1 MQVIILKPRGGNSP
15 FRYGPK
21 KEERVYQPVADE
33 TGMHTIECD
42 HPEDLKHM
50 ASAPDTFML
59 TDALEPTVES
69 ATEKTEE
76 TEEQTEAEK
85 AAQPGKVLSLKKK
98 NG

>member
-1 MQVIILKPRGGNSP
+1 
-15 FRYGPK
+15 
-21 KEERVYQPVADE
+21 
-33 TGMHTIECD
+33 
-42 HPEDLKHM
+42 
-50 ASAPDTFML
+50 L